1 MYKNI
6 AFVMSEL
13 SCAERLGVLGVR
25 HFSKHRLVIHHFEVN
40 LDALSPG
47 ARAIAEN
54 IYTTENADDLSLIYV
69 SGPTV
74 KELMI
79 KDHVPDDEIKK
90 YELMMGNKYMNS
102 PVTEPWVFDKLRHYE
117 TPEEYFERQV
127 SKMKEYGW
135 LYISGTYRF
144 SERITIN
151 YKL

>member
-69 SGPTV
+69 SGPTR

-79 KDHVPDDEIKK
+79 KDNVPEKEIEE
-90 YELMMGNKYMNS
+90 YERMWGDANE
-102 PVTEPWVFDKLRHYE
+102 PVIEPWVFDKLRHYE

-135 LYISGTYRF
+135 LYISHTHRF

>member
-1 MYKNI
+1 MKKEI
-6 AFVMSEL
+6 GFVMNGMCASKKLGIQTSRYITIADL
-13 SCAERLGVLGVR
+13 SVD
-25 HFSKHRLVIHHFEVN
+25 
-40 LDALSPG
+40 LDVLSPG

-135 LYISGTYRF
+135 LYISSTYRF

-151 YKL
+151 YKLQ